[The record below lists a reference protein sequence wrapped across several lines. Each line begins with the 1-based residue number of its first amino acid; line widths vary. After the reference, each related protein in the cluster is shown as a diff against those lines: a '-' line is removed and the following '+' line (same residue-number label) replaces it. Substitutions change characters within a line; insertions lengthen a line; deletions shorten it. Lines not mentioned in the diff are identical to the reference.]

1 MRGARATLIAVL
13 LVGAAAA
20 ASAGS
25 MTLTRHGELY
35 RVAPTEDGLVLV
47 QRLADGTVVESL
59 IPQTA
64 GIAAASVQVGVD
76 EFTGAAFVI
85 WETGEALDARVEIAW
100 LVDQT
105 WSGPFVIAGADGTA
119 ARNPQLL
126 LDRVVTLVE
135 EDGEPAEVSATFLHI
150 VWWSFLDHP
159 EDGSAYLASIPLND
173 QGTPDFDLFA
183 PIALEDFLPYGVGC
197 QSIEDAAGL
206 AYPKVFTDPQSGAPH
221 VFATDFANCVFQI
234 FSLNYEVVE
243 EWVGETKR
251 RRHIVLLGNESMI
264 ALNPDLVLASAK
276 VEVGHGLDVLMYWE
290 VEGAIAY
297 VQLDENGIPPVQTL
311 TTGDDLTME
320 QAEEMVRSLVR

>member
-20 ASAGS
+20 AVAGD
-25 MTLTRHGELY
+25 MTLTRAGEFY
-35 RVAPTEDGLVLV
+35 RVVPTEDGLVLA

-59 IPQTA
+59 IPQTT

-76 EFTGAAFVI
+76 ELTGTVFVI
-85 WETGEALDARVEIAW
+85 WETGEGLEAQIDIAW
-100 LVDQT
+100 LVDGT
-105 WSGPFVIAGADGTA
+105 WSGPFVLAGADGTA
-119 ARNPQLL
+119 AHNPELL
-126 LDRVVTLVE
+126 VDRVVTVVE
-135 EDGEPAEVSATFLHI
+135 DEGEPVEVATTFLHV
-150 VWWSFLDHP
+150 VWWSFVDT
-159 EDGSAYLASIPLND
+159 EDNGSAYLASIPLDDAGHPN
-173 QGTPDFDLFA
+173 FDLVV
-183 PIALEDFLPYGVGC
+183 PLALEDLLPFGVGC
-197 QSIEDAAGL
+197 EGIEDAAGL

-234 FSLNYEVVE
+234 LSLNYEVVE

-264 ALNPDLVLASAK
+264 ALNPDMVLASAK

-290 VEGAIAY
+290 VEGAVAY
-297 VQLDENGIPPVQTL
+297 VQLDEDGIPPVQTL
-311 TTGDDLTME
+311 TAGDDLTME